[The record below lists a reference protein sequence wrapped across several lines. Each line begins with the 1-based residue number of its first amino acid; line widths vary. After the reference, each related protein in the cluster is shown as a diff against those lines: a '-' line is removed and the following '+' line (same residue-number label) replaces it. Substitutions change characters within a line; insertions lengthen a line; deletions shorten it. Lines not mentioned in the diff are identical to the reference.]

1 MPIEQISIGQ
11 MSIEQMSIGQMSIEK
26 MLNKEQLLQEKIWT
40 KRLLYNNCRKN
51 KIVVTVATERKLL
64 EHSCNSGH

>member
-1 MPIEQISIGQ
+1 MSIGQMSIGQ
-11 MSIEQMSIGQMSIEK
+11 MSIEQMSIEQ

-51 KIVVTVATERKLL
+51 KIVVTIATEGKLL
-64 EHSCNSGH
+64 EHSCNNGH

>member
-1 MPIEQISIGQ
+1 MSIGQ
-11 MSIEQMSIGQMSIEK
+11 MSIEQM
-26 MLNKEQLLQEKIWT
+26 LNKEELFQEKIWT

-51 KIVVTVATERKLL
+51 NIVVTISTEGKLL